1 MSSLD
6 TRTFPR
12 GAPELNLIAMRDC
25 AELCRQC
32 ADTCLELVG
41 NCVAHSGHDSGSST
55 NAQHLNLLLD
65 CIDICGSSAAS
76 LRRGSPHHGMLCSA
90 CAGVALLCATECQ
103 KRGGDERMV
112 RCAQICARCAEKC
125 QRMAAESPPRP
136 VVPVTPVL

>member
-6 TRTFPR
+6 TRTTPR
-12 GAPELNLIAMRDC
+12 SVPELNLIAMRDC

-32 ADTCLELVG
+32 ADACLELVG
-41 NCVAHSGHDSGSST
+41 TCVAPGGSST
-55 NAQHLNLLLD
+55 DSHHLNLLLD
-65 CIDICGSSAAS
+65 CVDVCGSAAAS

-90 CAGVALLCATECQ
+90 CATVALLCAAECQ

-125 QRMAAESPPRP
+125 QRMAAERSAQPI
-136 VVPVTPVL
+136 VPVTPVR